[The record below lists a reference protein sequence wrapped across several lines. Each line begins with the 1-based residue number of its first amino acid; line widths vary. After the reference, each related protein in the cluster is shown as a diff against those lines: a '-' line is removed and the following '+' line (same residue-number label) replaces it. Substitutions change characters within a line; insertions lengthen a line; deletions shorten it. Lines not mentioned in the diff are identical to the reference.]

1 MEVYLEINR
10 FRSDSIVA
18 VSISNNFKDLHHIH
32 QTLTVHYWACYSKA
46 FLWNKTFW
54 GCVDVVDV
62 RASLLVAES
71 VYPRYKK
78 QTSLLSFVLFK
89 SKNHPERIIKAA
101 CVSQLRLNESSQPF
115 PVGEPAIISHQAK
128 CDLTDYPH
136 DCLLPNG
143 LFFFINMLFITTQR
157 WCGESLKP
165 TNCIYQHFVFQLSKS
180 QRCFSSH
187 KGSARKT
194 GTTILW

>member
-1 MEVYLEINR
+1 MFKCFIAALLSTELLGDKMLRGHGGLFGDKQISVWFYCSR
-10 FRSDSIVA
+10 FYFEQLFMSR
-18 VSISNNFKDLHHIH
+18 FKDLHRIH
-32 QTLTVHYWACYSKA
+32 QTPTVHYWACYSKA

-54 GCVDVVDV
+54 GCADVVDV
-62 RASLLVAES
+62 RASLLVVES

-115 PVGEPAIISHQAK
+115 PVGEPAIISHRAK

-136 DCLLPNG
+136 DCLLPKG
-143 LFFFINMLFITTQR
+143 
-157 WCGESLKP
+157 
-165 TNCIYQHFVFQLSKS
+165 
-180 QRCFSSH
+180 FSFS
-187 KGSARKT
+187 
-194 GTTILW
+194 